1 MEATEEATRV
11 VRPTPAQADVATVVT
26 KRGDNVGKMTLDRVA
41 PEDEVRQARAPVATL
56 IVVVIVIA
64 IAVGAW
70 MMRKNDVPP
79 VTKPVVK
86 AAVVPPPSP
95 VAAAAHLGINAFPW
109 ATVTRV
115 RNIDSGADV
124 AMNGSLM
131 TPAPLELPA
140 GRYEVTLSNPQ
151 FSKPITQTIEVAAGE
166 ERTIDVHF
174 ADPSQAPLPRFGVS
188 E

>member
-1 MEATEEATRV
+1 MAI
-11 VRPTPAQADVATVVT
+11 VAV
-26 KRGDNVGKMTLDRVA
+26 L
-41 PEDEVRQARAPVATL
+41 
-56 IVVVIVIA
+56 VIA
-64 IAVGAW
+64 VGIGAW

-86 AAVVPPPSP
+86 AAAAAVVVPPPP

-115 RNIDSGADV
+115 RNIDSGVDV

-151 FSKPITQTIEVAAGE
+151 FSKPITQTVEVAAGE

-174 ADPSQAPLPRFGVS
+174 ADPSQAPLPKFGGS